1 MDGQFFSTIFL
12 VVLMF
17 GLLYL
22 FLYRPEKKRR
32 QQHQEMVGALSRGDK
47 VITMGG
53 ICGVIK
59 KVDNDRISVEVA
71 DGVVLKMVKDSIA
84 DRDSAA
90 NREQT
95 APEEQ
100 EE

>member
-1 MDGQFFSTIFL
+1 MEIASSIFL
-12 VVLMF
+12 IVLMF
-17 GLLYL
+17 GVFYL

-32 QQHQEMVGALSRGDK
+32 QAHQEMVGALSRGDK
-47 VITMGG
+47 VVTMGG

-59 KVDNDRISVEVA
+59 KVDTDRIWVEVA
-71 DGVVLKMVKDSIA
+71 DGVVLKLVRESIA

-90 NREQT
+90 NREQK

-100 EE
+100 GE